1 MGADRDLVRP
11 LAKRLKSLFED
22 RIFLNTKVGSVS
34 KSGDDKV
41 EVTFEGPAKFGSEK
55 YDRVLISVGRSP
67 STRNIGLE
75 NLPGIQ
81 TDQRGFIA
89 HNDNLQTGVEN
100 IYVIGDAA
108 GEPMLAHKAN
118 HEGRH
123 AVEVIL
129 GHATTFDKRAIPAV
143 VFTDPEIAWAG
154 LTAEEANRLWNC
166 RPQCRRAN
174 RRGGVGN

>member
-1 MGADRDLVRP
+1 MT
-11 LAKRLKSLFED
+11 KSKSRLKGRQSLA
-22 RIFLNTKVGSVS
+22 LK
-34 KSGDDKV
+34 
-41 EVTFEGPAKFGSEK
+41 K

-108 GEPMLAHKAN
+108 GEPMLAHKGKSRGTPCCRS
-118 HEGRH
+118 H
-123 AVEVIL
+123 L

-154 LTAEEANRLWNC
+154 LTAEEAKQMESLIKLLLIHGPPAVVPRHLDA
-166 RPQCRRAN
+166 PKE
-174 RRGGVGN
+174 